1 MPLHSTS
8 KTSPSAFLLMEE
20 CCRSPWKT
28 WQRPF
33 RMAPGVYYVSG
44 NNWVA
49 SYLLDTGDGLVLID
63 TGMHETVYLL
73 IESVR
78 MLGFDIRNIRKILL
92 THAHIDHIGGA
103 RALKELTGAKLY
115 LGRRDLLFLH
125 ERRDLIG
132 GEGQYTCGLFEPD
145 ELYDD
150 ARPICQGNLTIH
162 SVSTPGHTP
171 GCTSFY
177 FDVQDAVHGRT
188 LRCAIHG
195 GVGLNLKN
203 SDFEKTGLPH
213 SLRDEFIAGLE
224 KLDKWHVDVTLPS
237 HTNQYGIL
245 PLVDQISEEYN
256 PFYEPG
262 VWHELMNERL
272 ERVREI
278 VKAGI

>member
-1 MPLHSTS
+1 MPLNSTS
-8 KTSPSAFLLMEE
+8 RTSPPAFQLMEE

-28 WQRPF
+28 WQKPF
-33 RMAPGVYYVSG
+33 RMAPGVFYVSG

-49 SYLLDTGDGLVLID
+49 SYLIDTGDGLILID

-78 MLGFDIRNIRKILL
+78 MLGFDIKDIRKILL

-115 LGRRDLLFLH
+115 LGKRDLLFLH
-125 ERRDLIG
+125 ERHDLIG
-132 GEGQYTCGLFEPD
+132 GEGKYTCGLFEPD
-145 ELYDD
+145 VLYDD
-150 ARPICQGNLTIH
+150 DAPIRQGNMTIH

-171 GCTSFY
+171 GCTSFW
-177 FDVQDAVHGRT
+177 FDVQDAVHEKT

-195 GVGLNLKN
+195 GVGLNVRN
-203 SDFEKTGLPH
+203 RDFEETGLPS
-213 SLRDEFIAGLE
+213 SLRDEFIEGFK

-245 PLVDQISEEYN
+245 PLVDQITEEFN
-256 PFYEPG
+256 PFDESG

-272 ERVREI
+272 ERVYQI